1 MTLVKF
7 NPRLADKRFNNLF
20 EDFFNQFPNRFFHE
34 DNVNSVYVPV
44 NIRETDKT
52 YVLEVIAPGL
62 EKNDFKINID
72 QNLLTIAAEK
82 KAEQKSETERLV
94 RKEYTVKS
102 FARTFTLDESIQPDG
117 ITAKYENGVLWVELP
132 KKVEA
137 KVQPKEINIQ

>member
-20 EDFFNQFPNRFFHE
+20 EDFFHQFPSRFFHE
-34 DNVNSVYVPV
+34 DNVNGVYVPV

-52 YVLEVIAPGL
+52 YVLEVIAPGF

-102 FARTFTLDESIQPDG
+102 FARTFTLDESIQSDG